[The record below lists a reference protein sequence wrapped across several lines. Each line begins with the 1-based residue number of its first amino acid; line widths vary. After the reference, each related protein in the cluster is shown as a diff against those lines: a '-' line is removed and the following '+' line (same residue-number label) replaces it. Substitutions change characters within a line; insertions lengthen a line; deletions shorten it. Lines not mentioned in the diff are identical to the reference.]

1 MISPEER
8 DATQAFLDSLPELE
22 PGESFRFSCHPGVR
36 CFNACCSDLTMPL
49 TPYDVL
55 RLRRNLG
62 MDSETFIAEHA
73 RVGQYPDTGFPLL
86 HLRMSDHPLKLCP
99 FVSDEGCTVYPD
111 RSSACRTYPLGR
123 ATREDEDGNVVEQFF
138 VVQEEHCRGFEETK
152 AWTSATWLQ
161 DQGLEPYYRWNDA
174 YMSLMARQRRTGTVL
189 GPKHATMCLLAFY
202 QLDRF
207 ADFVRGV
214 HLFSRLDVDEA
225 RQERILADEEERLGF
240 ALEWAELVLFGDCA
254 TLRML

>member
-1 MISPEER
+1 MSSQEER
-8 DATQAFLDSLPELE
+8 DATQAFLDSLPELRR
-22 PGESFRFSCHPGVR
+22 GENFRFSCHPGVR

-62 MDSETFIAEHA
+62 MGSEEFIGTHA
-73 RVGQYPDTGFPLL
+73 HVEQYPDTGFPLL

-99 FVSDEGCTVYPD
+99 FVSDAGCTVYPD

-123 ATREDEDGNVVEQFF
+123 ATREDDAGGVVEQFF
-138 VVQEEHCRGFEETK
+138 VVQEEHCRGFEEDK
-152 AWTSATWLQ
+152 AWTSAAWLQ
-161 DQGLEPYYRWNDA
+161 DQGLEPYYLWNDR
-174 YMSLMARQRRTGTVL
+174 YMRLMARQRRTGTVL
-189 GPKHATMCLLAFY
+189 GAKHATMCLLAFY

-207 ADFVRGV
+207 ADFLQGV
-214 HLFSRLDVDEA
+214 HLFSRLDVSEE
-225 RQERILADEEERLGF
+225 RQVRILADEEERLGF

-254 TLRML
+254 TLHMR